1 MDYITLELAL
11 RIPFLRGLSM
21 SVRDQSQNGPPG
33 PLGSM
38 SVVELG
44 LVLDSLPEIVASF
57 DGEGRLRYL
66 NAAGRLWLQIGDP
79 ELETAI
85 LSDVMSEPA
94 AERLLR
100 EALPEAART
109 GRWQGTGEILPRT
122 GDPLPVLQLLV
133 SHPPEEGKQIAF
145 TLVATP
151 LEDSLQDREALI
163 ATSLGFLHD
172 LNNLLG
178 PILAYA
184 ALAQDKIESSSPVQR
199 YLAQILAAAERA
211 RELSERVLQRIRPRA
226 SASRRVV
233 LANLVQ
239 EVAAWLRAQ
248 HAQHDVEVESPL
260 SNRAILGDA
269 VGLQQMVL
277 NLGKN
282 AVESLPPEGGKVWIA
297 VREIEGRNELRLTVR
312 DNGHGMDEAVL
323 GRIFEPFFSTKPAGA
338 GVGLSITREVVRRH
352 RGTMTIESAKG
363 SGTSFHVQLPVDEA
377 AE

>member
-66 NAAGRLWLQIGDP
+66 NAAGRLWLRIGDP

-133 SHPPEEGKQIAF
+133 SHPPEEGKPDRVHPRRHPPGRLASGSRDAHRDLARIPPRSEQSPGADPR
-145 TLVATP
+145 LRRP
-151 LEDSLQDREALI
+151 RPGQDRELEPRPALPRPD
-163 ATSLGFLHD
+163 SG
-172 LNNLLG
+172 G
-178 PILAYA
+178 G
-184 ALAQDKIESSSPVQR
+184 
-199 YLAQILAAAERA
+199 RA
-211 RELSERVLQRIRPRA
+211 RP
-226 SASRRVV
+226 
-233 LANLVQ
+233 
-239 EVAAWLRAQ
+239 
-248 HAQHDVEVESPL
+248 
-260 SNRAILGDA
+260 
-269 VGLQQMVL
+269 
-277 NLGKN
+277 
-282 AVESLPPEGGKVWIA
+282 
-297 VREIEGRNELRLTVR
+297 
-312 DNGHGMDEAVL
+312 
-323 GRIFEPFFSTKPAGA
+323 
-338 GVGLSITREVVRRH
+338 
-352 RGTMTIESAKG
+352 
-363 SGTSFHVQLPVDEA
+363 
-377 AE
+377 

>member
-1 MDYITLELAL
+1 MDYITIELAL
-11 RIPFLRGLSM
+11 RIPVLRGLSM
-21 SVRDQSQNGPPG
+21 SPRNQSENGPPG
-33 PLGSM
+33 AVGIQ
-38 SVVELG
+38 ELEV
-44 LVLDSLPEIVASF
+44 VLDALPEIIASF
-57 DGEGRLRYL
+57 DHDGRLLYL
-66 NAAGRLWLQIGDP
+66 NAAARLWLQIEDQT
-79 ELETAI
+79 LETAI
-85 LSDVMSEPA
+85 LSDLMSEPA
-94 AERLLR
+94 AERLLG

-109 GRWQGTGEILPRT
+109 GRWQGPGEILPRK
-122 GDPLPVLQLLV
+122 GNPLPVILQIM
-133 SHPPEEGKQIAF
+133 SHPPDEGRRIAF

-151 LEDSLQDREALI
+151 LQDSIADRETLI

-184 ALAQDKIESSSPVQR
+184 ALAQEKVESSSPVHR

-211 RELSERVLQRIRPRA
+211 RGLSERVLKRMRPRE

-233 LANLVQ
+233 LADLVR

-248 HAQHDVEVESPL
+248 HPHHDVQVESPL
-260 SNRAILGDA
+260 SNRGILGDA

-277 NLGKN
+277 NLGNN
-282 AVESLPPEGGKVWIA
+282 AVEALPPEGGKVWMA
-297 VREIEGRNELRLTVR
+297 VREVEGRNELRLTVR

-323 GRIFEPFFSTKPAGA
+323 GRIFEPFFSTKPGGT

-363 SGTSFHVQLPVDEA
+363 SGTSFHVQLPLDDAA